1 MCWVLL
7 FMKGLSI
14 LKLRRAVIAAVTATT
29 VVSST
34 LNVPAYAYTV
44 SYDEG
49 AQKCT
54 ISFTEQDQ
62 TRINDAY
69 KNVYGKLADQL
80 VKTLG
85 EKESTKAYSQEQRKQ
100 DLDVYVAWAK
110 TVDDPNPYSSDPKV
124 KEAQQRLWRHER
136 QNYNVFVALRK
147 ASQKDMVTD
156 PHMELTREEAKKLG
170 ETLGLDLTTVL
181 GGGFGGILGSVLGG
195 VSDISHSVKVMMRE
209 DALQFAAP
217 IGAYNKALTS
227 CAEGVSDSSS
237 VPAGSSL
244 SFSGLVG
251 VLIAGIVGLV
261 LVAAGIG
268 FVVRPAVDGFFSPR

>member
-1 MCWVLL
+1 M
-7 FMKGLSI
+7 FI
-14 LKLRRAVIAAVTATT
+14 RRSAVAAATAAAVVTGA
-29 VVSST
+29 VA
-34 LNVPAYAYTV
+34 VPAQAYTV
-44 SYDEG
+44 DYNKETD
-49 AQKCT
+49 KCT

-62 TRINDAY
+62 ERINEAY
-69 KNVYGKLADQL
+69 KNVYGLLADQL

-85 EKESTKAYSQEQRKQ
+85 EKESTARYSQEQRKQ

-110 TVDDPNPYSSDPKV
+110 TVDDPNPYSNDPEV
-124 KEAQQRLWRHER
+124 KAAQQRLWRHER
-136 QNYNVFVALRK
+136 QNYKVFVALSK
-147 ASQKDMVTD
+147 ASKKDMITD

-181 GGGFGGILGSVLGG
+181 GGGFDGILGSVLGG

-209 DALQFAAP
+209 DALQVAGP

-227 CAEGVSDSSS
+227 CVEGVSDSSS

-244 SFSGLVG
+244 SFSGLLG

-268 FVVRPAVDGFFSPR
+268 FAVRPAVDGFFSPR

>member
-110 TVDDPNPYSSDPKV
+110 TVDDPNPYSNDPEV
-124 KEAQQRLWRHER
+124 KSAQQRLWRHER
-136 QNYNVFVALRK
+136 QNYNVFVALSK
-147 ASQKDMVTD
+147 ASKKDLITD

>member
-1 MCWVLL
+1 
-7 FMKGLSI
+7 MKGLSI

-136 QNYNVFVALRK
+136 QNYNVFVALSK
-147 ASQKDMVTD
+147 ASKKDLITD

-195 VSDISHSVKVMMRE
+195 VSDIIHSVKVMMRE

-268 FVVRPAVDGFFSPR
+268 FAVRPAVDGFFGPR